1 MKTMK
6 KLRKMV
12 SVILCVVISCMCFAT
27 PVCAAGKS
35 EASVMGTNTP
45 NMGVQRLAMYPA
57 IYDESTGEILYA
69 PASTT
74 GTYVSGTDFLN
85 MTVSPSALADFDRYG
100 CNAWLFQIHFCS
112 DNTFISYIEF
122 EVAGEILASERF
134 TSSDQIT
141 FLINDMDYFTYR
153 LIYHLKS
160 GGTMVSTGH
169 VNVRK

>member
-6 KLRKMV
+6 KLRKML

-27 PVCAAGKS
+27 PVCAAGKT

-45 NMGVQRLAMYPA
+45 NMGIQRLAMYPA
-57 IYDESTGEILYA
+57 IVDSNGDIYYADPSTEL
-69 PASTT
+69 
-74 GTYVSGTDFLN
+74 
-85 MTVSPSALADFDRYG
+85 REYG

-122 EVAGEILASERF
+122 EVDREILATERF

-141 FLINDMDYFTYR
+141 FLINDKDYFTYR

-160 GGTMVSTGH
+160 GGTMVSGGH
-169 VNVRK
+169 VNVR

>member
-6 KLRKMV
+6 KLRKML

-27 PVCAAGKS
+27 PVCAAGKT

-45 NMGVQRLAMYPA
+45 NMGIQRLAMYPA
-57 IYDESTGEILYA
+57 IVDSNGDIYYADPSTS
-69 PASTT
+69 P
-74 GTYVSGTDFLN
+74 TYVSGTDFLN
-85 MTVSPSALADFDRYG
+85 FTVSPKAVSQFREYG

-122 EVAGEILASERF
+122 EVDNEILATEKF

-141 FLINDMDYFTYR
+141 FLINDKDYFTYR

-160 GGTMVSTGH
+160 GGTMVSGGH
-169 VNVRK
+169 VNVR

>member
-12 SVILCVVISCMCFAT
+12 SVILCVVISCMCFVT
-27 PVCAAGKS
+27 PVCAAEKS

-69 PASTT
+69 NPSTT
-74 GTYVSGTDFLN
+74 ATYASGTDFLN
-85 MTVSPSALADFDRYG
+85 MTVNPIVASQFNQYG

-112 DNTFISYIEF
+112 DNTYISYIEF
-122 EVAGEILASERF
+122 EVNREILATERF

-160 GGTMVSTGH
+160 GGTMVAAGH
-169 VNVRK
+169 VNVR